1 MPEWT
6 NEQRQAIYSTGGSVL
21 VSAAAGSGKT
31 AVLVE
36 RVIKLITRAENP
48 LDADRLLIV
57 TFTRDAAAEMKQRI
71 ADALSAL
78 LSDDPYN
85 PQLLR
90 QRRLLYNASIS
101 TIDSFCANIIRE
113 YFHTLE
119 ISPDF
124 RAAEQTELD
133 LMQTEAMNTAIE
145 FFYGKNP
152 GGFAE
157 LLDAFSGREGD
168 ARLRET
174 VLRICGFLD
183 TQPFPE
189 EWLDNMLAEYRS
201 ADFSSSIWG
210 KIIYDYAHCAVNHGI
225 TISESSLLTLE
236 KEGDEKLNDKLRPVI
251 EDDILYF
258 TALQKDLLSGDW
270 DAVVERVNGFSP
282 KRMST
287 PRGYR
292 ENPAKITVAA
302 NREEIKAAS
311 EKLKKCF
318 CRTEGEAKE
327 EIDELYIIMR
337 SLFDLTQKF
346 INEFNVL
353 KKNKNI
359 LSFADTELL
368 TVRLLARSNGCGGY
382 IKTAQAREI
391 SKRFDAVI
399 VDEFQDVN
407 DVQNLIFNCVSNN
420 ETNLFV
426 VGDVKQSIYGFR
438 QAKPNIFIDRRKSY
452 NRYDEEKQN
461 YPAVIV
467 LDKNFRSRSEVCDTV
482 NFIFSRLMRRDCA
495 GMDYTADERL
505 NAGAVYPESS
515 GCETEISLIE
525 KSAFDD
531 VDTPLLEATYIAGKI
546 KQMMSEGFTV
556 SKNGETR
563 RATFGDFAVIM
574 RSPKATAPQYVE
586 TLIQNGV
593 PAYSEESE
601 SAFESQEVKLIL
613 NLMRVI
619 DNPSQDIALLSVLCS
634 PLCGFTPDEL
644 AEMRCESRKKPL
656 YYSLSRYAEKSRK
669 AADFLREL
677 ENLRRFSYTCTVD
690 DLIGKLYETTA
701 IGAVTA
707 AVKGGERPLSN
718 LNLLRLYAQNYRS
731 GGYKTP
737 GDFIGFIDRLIDNK
751 TNLPSDS
758 SVDVHSING
767 VRVLSVH
774 KSKGLEYPVCFL
786 AGTAKKF
793 NKTDLRSDVL
803 LDSRAG
809 LGIKRKR
816 GVCRY
821 NTLPRLAVEIEI
833 ERNEIAEELRV
844 LYVALTRA
852 REKLIVVGTMKNTD
866 SFIEKTSAKLALG
879 SIIEPYTVSN
889 SPSIIDW
896 IALTALANPS
906 SRRLMNPHAE
916 NIILKENY
924 PEWKYNIINTEADL
938 FAGVQPVAEDIAP
951 EVLLPRETTVN
962 YAEILKKNL
971 SFKYKNAAILKLPQK
986 VSASQ
991 AAHGESTDYFDRIIA
1006 KPAFMSGET
1015 AAVERGTAHHLFLQY
1030 CDFEKARQ
1038 SVAAEVD
1045 RLASLGRLSEAQKK
1059 SIDIKK
1065 LEALLKAPLFDR
1077 VLSSPKVYREERFAA
1092 KIPPSKV
1099 FDEYANVET
1108 DFGIIVQG
1116 AVDLAF
1122 VEDGRLVI
1130 VDYKTDRVRDIQKLC
1145 SLYKKQLELYSEA
1158 MSRSLET
1165 EVSECI
1171 ICSVHLN
1178 EFASVK

>member
-71 ADALSAL
+71 SEALSAL
-78 LSDDPYN
+78 LADDPYN

-113 YFHTLE
+113 YFHSLD

-124 RAAEQTELD
+124 RAAEQTELE
-133 LMQTEAMNTAIE
+133 LLQTEAMNTAIE
-145 FFYGKNP
+145 FFYEKKP
-152 GGFAE
+152 EGFAQ
-157 LLDAFSGREGD
+157 LLDAFSGRDGD

-174 VLRICGFLD
+174 VLKICGFLD

-201 ADFSSSIWG
+201 ADFSSSVWG
-210 KIIYDYAHCAVNHGI
+210 KIIKDYAHSAVSHGI
-225 TISESSLLTLE
+225 TISESSLLVLE
-236 KEGDEKLNDKLRPVI
+236 REGDEKLSDKLRPVV
-251 EDDILYF
+251 EDDILHF
-258 TALQKDLLSGDW
+258 TALQKDLLSGNW
-270 DAVVERVNGFSP
+270 DAAVERVNGYAP
-282 KRMST
+282 KRMTT
-287 PRGYR
+287 PRGYKDH
-292 ENPAKITVAA
+292 PAKIAVAA
-302 NREEIKAAS
+302 NRDEFKAAN
-311 EKLKKCF
+311 EKLKSCF
-318 CRTEGEAKE
+318 CRTNAEARE
-327 EIDELYIIMR
+327 ETAGLYIIMR
-337 SLFDLTQKF
+337 SLFDLTQKYLT
-346 INEFNVL
+346 EFNIL
-353 KKNKNI
+353 KRNKNI

-368 TVRLLARSNGCGGY
+368 TVRLLARSNGSGGY
-382 IKTAQAREI
+382 IKTPQAHEI

-407 DVQNLIFNCVSNN
+407 DVQNLIFNCVSTG
-420 ETNLFV
+420 ESNLFV

-452 NRYDEEKQN
+452 NRYDEQKQN

-467 LDKNFRSRSEVCDTV
+467 LDKNFRSRTEVCDTV
-482 NFIFSRLMRRDCA
+482 NFIFSRLMRQDCA

-505 NAGAVYPESS
+505 NPGAEYPESP

-525 KSAFDD
+525 KTAFDD
-531 VDTPLLEATYIAGKI
+531 LETPQLEATYIAGKI
-546 KQMMSEGFTV
+546 KRMMSEGFTV
-556 SKNGETR
+556 SKNNKTR

-593 PAYSEESE
+593 PAYSEESV
-601 SAFESQEVKLIL
+601 SAFESQEVKLVL

-619 DNPSQDIALLSVLCS
+619 DNPSQDIPLLSVLCS

-656 YYSLSRYAEKSRK
+656 YYSLTRYAEKSPK
-669 AADFLREL
+669 AADFLLRL

-690 DLIGKLYETTA
+690 DLIGRLYETTA
-701 IGAVTA
+701 VGAVTA
-707 AVKGGERPLSN
+707 AVKGGDRPLAN
-718 LNLLRLYAQNYRS
+718 LNLLRLYAQNYRM

-751 TNLPSDS
+751 TALPSDS
-758 SVDVHSING
+758 AADVKSLNG

-809 LGIKRKR
+809 LGIKRKK

-833 ERNEIAEELRV
+833 ERNEVAEELRV

-852 REKLIVVGTMKNTD
+852 REKLIVVGTMSKSD
-866 SFIEKTSAKLALG
+866 SFIEKTTAKLALG

-889 SPSIIDW
+889 SPTIFEW
-896 IALTALANPS
+896 IALAALANPS
-906 SRRLMNPHAE
+906 SRRVMNPYADS
-916 NIILKENY
+916 IILKENY
-924 PEWKYNIINTEADL
+924 PEWKFNHIKTEADL
-938 FAGVQPVAEDIAP
+938 LAGVQPAP
-951 EVLLPRETTVN
+951 EDVAAEILQPREATVN

-971 SFKYKNAAILKLPQK
+971 AFKYRNEAVLKLPQK

-991 AAHGESTDYFDRIIA
+991 AAHSQNTSYFDRVIA
-1006 KPAFMSGET
+1006 KPAFMDGET

-1030 CDFEKARQ
+1030 CDFEKARE
-1038 SVAAEVD
+1038 SVTSEID
-1045 RLASLGRLSEAQKK
+1045 RLVSAGRLSEAQKN
-1059 SIDIKK
+1059 SIDAQK
-1065 LEALLKAPLFDR
+1065 LESLLKSPLFDR

-1092 KIPPSKV
+1092 KIPPSMV
-1099 FDEYANVET
+1099 FDEYADVQT
-1108 DFGIIVQG
+1108 DYGIIMQG

-1122 VEDGRLVI
+1122 VENGRLVI

-1145 SLYKKQLELYSEA
+1145 SLYKKQLRLYSEA
-1158 MSRSLET
+1158 MRRSLEI

-1178 EFASVK
+1178 EYAVV